1 MQEEALIPQRKVHDT
16 GAVTTSKVVFL
27 MLEKYVF
34 GMDIRKIVEELVNV
48 VVPVLWMA
56 AADHHG
62 SNIITVRLFQYLVT
76 ISGNTICLMHYE
88 RCALH
93 QNGAIIRKFATRY
106 KMSRQMRAG
115 FRMLGH
121 AKNAKAWTSHYA
133 KMLPEH
139 VEVNGPVKVGQ
150 ARQEA
155 DRVRN
160 LLLALLAKKTVYER
174 ACARTRDGPESGGAP
189 PEGTSKGDVALTALV
204 SRLNNWNPA
213 RDHGGAVI
221 DLLRPKDHI
230 CNANV
235 KGLQAICWPLDH
247 WNDGRWQKHGP
258 ALRQWVCHAVLPA
271 AKTCSSVR
279 AIKQLPTLASA
290 QNG

>member
-1 MQEEALIPQRKVHDT
+1 MP
-16 GAVTTSKVVFL
+16 
-27 MLEKYVF
+27 
-34 GMDIRKIVEELVNV
+34 
-48 VVPVLWMA
+48 
-56 AADHHG
+56 
-62 SNIITVRLFQYLVT
+62 
-76 ISGNTICLMHYE
+76 
-88 RCALH
+88 
-93 QNGAIIRKFATRY
+93 
-106 KMSRQMRAG
+106 
-115 FRMLGH
+115 
-121 AKNAKAWTSHYA
+121 KAWTSHYA
-133 KMLPEH
+133 KILPEH

-174 ACARTRDGPESGGAP
+174 AYARTRAGPEAGGAP

-271 AKTCSSVR
+271 AKTCWINCRFKCESQKAVANPGLSQTFANDSKKLRSIREWMHEPRFEYNMVMVYR
-279 AIKQLPTLASA
+279 LAQFLETFNGVIFAACPVGWTKLSRQDRGKDPTNVQPAEADLEGAEADLEGAEADLEEPRPTSMA
-290 QNG
+290 DVATRLRT